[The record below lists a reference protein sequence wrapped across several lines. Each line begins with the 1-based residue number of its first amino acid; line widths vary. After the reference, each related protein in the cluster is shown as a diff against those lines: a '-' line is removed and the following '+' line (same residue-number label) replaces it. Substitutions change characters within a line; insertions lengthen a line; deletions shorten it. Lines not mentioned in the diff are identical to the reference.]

1 MRFIAISI
9 ILVGNIFALDVQGLM
24 QAQQEAH
31 TIYDKTKDVYRPIEI
46 LRKAGID
53 TIVEHKPEG
62 LTPEHYSSILFD
74 YAKYLYDTADDTY
87 RHINQKTVQDVLMQ
101 VKKYSSNDTALQLLL
116 ARSYLRHFKFA
127 VRTGLGWGV
136 NHDPHD
142 ESWEWT
148 IPSAMKQAYVDYVN
162 MCQTQTIQ
170 PQLTDEEWLIV
181 KRQHL
186 FIEYYSTFSNEQ
198 PQYGDFHEPYKKGF
212 ENMCKEYVAQL
223 NQMPDDEY
231 LQCSRYVTDKNAS
244 FGIEP
249 IITEDWRKEINYHLV
264 NYKNEEFLDSYWYLE
279 LKGANGK
286 GFPTVTVEHTCFY
299 QYVDFN
305 LTRQKR
311 SNGESQCY
319 KQEKHFFK
327 NQDTNTSN
335 TKDNK

>member
-1 MRFIAISI
+1 MKQLFILFM
-9 ILVGNIFALDVQGLM
+9 ILVGNVFALDVQSLI

-31 TIYDKTKDVYRPIEI
+31 NIYDKTKDVYRPIEI
-46 LRKAGID
+46 LRNAGID

-74 YAKYLYDTADDTY
+74 YAKYLYDTADDTH
-87 RHINQKTVQDVLMQ
+87 RHINQKTVQDVLIQ
-101 VKKYSSNDTALQLLL
+101 AKKYTSNDPSMQLLL

-136 NHDPHD
+136 NHYPRD

-148 IPSAMKQAYVDYVN
+148 IPSAMKQAYADYVN

-170 PQLTDEEWLIV
+170 PQLTDVEWLIV
-181 KRQHL
+181 KRQRL

-212 ENMCKEYVAQL
+212 ETICKEYVAQL

-231 LQCSRYVTDKNAS
+231 LQCSRYAVDKNAS

-249 IITEDWRKEINYHLV
+249 IITEDWRKQINFHLV
-264 NYKNEEFLDSYWYLE
+264 IYKGEKFVDDYAYLQ
-279 LKGANGK
+279 LKGLDYDGIHSNE
-286 GFPTVTVEHTCFY
+286 EHTCFY

-305 LTRQKR
+305 LTRQIR
-311 SNGESQCY
+311 SSRDCRY
-319 KQEKHFFK
+319 KLEKHFFK
-327 NQDTNTSN
+327 YKDINTSN